1 MKNKIVSL
9 ILIGAVILAS
19 ITGTKAAEEISFPG
33 NLKVPILFQNYV
45 SSEELKKGDKI
56 QFVVADN
63 VYVSNTLFFKKDSK
77 GFVTIEKVR
86 KNGILGRGGLIKITS
101 GEVYDVYGNKH
112 EISLAEKV
120 KGEGKPSAVLLP
132 LAAVGASFI
141 LFPYAAILTLGG
153 SVAPLIGA
161 TLATVPPTLSA
172 FRKGDNAKL
181 PQAKII
187 YATHL
192 SPKKIKIGSWFDLKY
207 SK

>member
-1 MKNKIVSL
+1 MKNKIASL
-9 ILIGAVILAS
+9 ILIGAVILSS
-19 ITGTKAAEEISFPG
+19 ITGTKAAEEISFPA

-56 QFVVADN
+56 RFVVADN
-63 VYVSNTLFFKKDSK
+63 VYVSNTLLFKRDGT
-77 GFVTIEKVR
+77 GFVTVEKVR

-112 EISLAEKV
+112 KISLTEEV
-120 KGEGKPSAVLLP
+120 KGEGKPSAVIVS

-141 LFPYAAILTLGG
+141 LLPLAAVATLGG
-153 SVAPLIGA
+153 SVVPLVGA
-161 TLATVPPTLSA
+161 TLVTVPPTLSA

-192 SPKKIKIGSWFDLKY
+192 SPKKIRTGN
-207 SK
+207 